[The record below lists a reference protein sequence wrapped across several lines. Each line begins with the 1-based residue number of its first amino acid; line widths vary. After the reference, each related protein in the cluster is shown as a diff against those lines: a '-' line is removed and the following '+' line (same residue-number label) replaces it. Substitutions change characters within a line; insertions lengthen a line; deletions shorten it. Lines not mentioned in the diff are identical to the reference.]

1 MLSTKKEKERSVARA
16 ADLSAE
22 RSRAIFFNATTYH
35 PSAFLVTRVSGWS
48 PIDRLELRIY
58 TVHGWWMKHAIQWNA
73 DYKIVGLGALDARV
87 MIRRFSIVLRCPPY
101 IYGVWNGF
109 VGRGGTGIFCRINGI
124 CFVLVVYVR
133 WLDAIKYI
141 YLYCILRKM
150 KFYSW
155 GTRKLDSSLV
165 IFNIFTWRSFLIL
178 KSGSFFFFLYDIT
191 DRVRRVN

>member
-58 TVHGWWMKHAIQWNA
+58 TVHGRWMKHAIQWNA

-87 MIRRFSIVLRCPPY
+87 TTILDRIKVSSVYIRSVEWLCW
-101 IYGVWNGF
+101 GT
-109 VGRGGTGIFCRINGI
+109 GGTGIFCRINGI

>member
-109 VGRGGTGIFCRINGI
+109 VGRGGRTGILPDKWNMFRFGCLCALTRCHKIYIFILYFEKNEI
-124 CFVLVVYVR
+124 LFVGNEKTWFESSYFQYFYVKKFS
-133 WLDAIKYI
+133 DIKI
-141 YLYCILRKM
+141 WI
-150 KFYSW
+150 
-155 GTRKLDSSLV
+155 V
-165 IFNIFTWRSFLIL
+165 
-178 KSGSFFFFLYDIT
+178 FFFFFIWY
-191 DRVRRVN
+191 NW

>member
-58 TVHGWWMKHAIQWNA
+58 TVHGRWMKHAIQWNA

-109 VGRGGTGIFCRINGI
+109 VGRGGRTGILPDKWNMFRFGCLCALTRCHKI
-124 CFVLVVYVR
+124 
-133 WLDAIKYI
+133 YI
-141 YLYCILRKM
+141 FILYLRKM
-150 KFYSW
+150 KFYLW

-178 KSGSFFFFLYDIT
+178 KSGSFFFFFIWY
-191 DRVRRVN
+191 NW

>member
-58 TVHGWWMKHAIQWNA
+58 TVHGRWMKHAIQWNA

-109 VGRGGTGIFCRINGI
+109 VGRGGRTGILPDKWNMFRFGCLCALTRCHKI
-124 CFVLVVYVR
+124 
-133 WLDAIKYI
+133 YI
-141 YLYCILRKM
+141 FILYLRKM
-150 KFYSW
+150 KFYSR

-178 KSGSFFFFLYDIT
+178 KSGSFFFFFIWY
-191 DRVRRVN
+191 NW

>member
-58 TVHGWWMKHAIQWNA
+58 TVHGRWMKHAIQWNA

-109 VGRGGTGIFCRINGI
+109 VGRGGRTGILPDKWNMFRFGCLCALTRCHKI
-124 CFVLVVYVR
+124 
-133 WLDAIKYI
+133 YI
-141 YLYCILRKM
+141 FILYLRKM

-178 KSGSFFFFLYDIT
+178 KSGSFFFFIWY
-191 DRVRRVN
+191 NW

>member
-58 TVHGWWMKHAIQWNA
+58 TVHGRWMKHAIQWNA

-109 VGRGGTGIFCRINGI
+109 VGRGGRTGILPDKWNMFRFGCLCALTRCHKI
-124 CFVLVVYVR
+124 
-133 WLDAIKYI
+133 YI
-141 YLYCILRKM
+141 FILYLRKM

-178 KSGSFFFFLYDIT
+178 KSGSFFFFFIWY
-191 DRVRRVN
+191 NW